1 LLTIF
6 QPSPTSIRAILMTL
20 FLPEMTLITPSIYPS
35 KSVED
40 LVKIINSRVTHSIS
54 LQTGSWHVA
63 TQIKSSSTVS
73 DVRRAALVHQYF
85 NLT

>member
-1 LLTIF
+1 MKLPTTF

-20 FLPEMTLITPSIYPS
+20 PLPGTTLNTPSIYPS

-40 LVKIINSRVTHSIS
+40 LAKTMNSGVTHSMS
-54 LQTGSWHVA
+54 LQTGSRHVA

-73 DVRRAALVHQYF
+73 DARRAAPVH
-85 NLT
+85 